1 MVCALFPSVPLLA
14 LTATANKQ
22 DRKEIREVLGLS
34 HCVDISVSPD
44 RKNIFYEK
52 YFRKGS
58 DAESIESILKPL
70 AESLLL
76 LRVDHSITIV
86 YLPKWCGSAYPLF
99 SSILLKNQY
108 YPENAPPEPKNRLFG
123 QFHASQTN

>member
-1 MVCALFPSVPLLA
+1 MFYRGKDFRQDYSCVKMVCALFPSVPFLA

-52 YFRKGS
+52 YFRKG
-58 DAESIESILKPL
+58 
-70 AESLLL
+70 
-76 LRVDHSITIV
+76 
-86 YLPKWCGSAYPLF
+86 YLTV
-99 SSILLKNQY
+99 I
-108 YPENAPPEPKNRLFG
+108 G
-123 QFHASQTN
+123 QFQCKIL